1 MWHQYIQTQG
11 VSMSKGRSK
20 HAEELDVWFKGVSRE
35 EYDVDNSCTVKSEV
49 DLAADLVKL
58 DFHPDDFV
66 GRFGM
71 WHFDDAKLLDLFT
84 RIACPIVCKGYS
96 TPPENWHELCEAKA
110 QQALDILKGRR

>member
-1 MWHQYIQTQG
+1 
-11 VSMSKGRSK
+11 MSDECNKARDRMD
-20 HAEELDVWFKGVSRE
+20 EELSAWWEDVKRE
-35 EYDVDNSCTVKSEV
+35 EYDVDNPCTAKSEV
-49 DLAADLVKL
+49 DLAAELVKL

-84 RIACPIVCKGYS
+84 RIACPVVCKGYS

-110 QQALDILKGRR
+110 QQALDILRGRR

>member
-1 MWHQYIQTQG
+1 
-11 VSMSKGRSK
+11 MSTRKEKLTDEDRK
-20 HAEELDVWFKGVSRE
+20 ELDDWWDEISHV
-35 EYDVDNSCTVKSEV
+35 EYDEPCTVKSEV
-49 DLAADLVKL
+49 DLATELVTL
-58 DFHPDDFV
+58 DFHPDDWT